1 MLKKILKWPNKTLQ
15 TPSVAVT
22 AFDDELEKT
31 IVDLVDTC
39 RVNYGAGLA
48 APQIGVNKKIVIIK
62 TSGLTEE
69 NLSPASYNPDY
80 MVLINPILELDGDEI
95 EWREAC
101 LSVPDV
107 SGKVKRKKRCSV
119 VFMDEKGDTKKINA
133 DWPFSGVLQHEID
146 HLEGIVY
153 LNKMDKRKRT
163 ALVWELSRNKRKKYI
178 EAKRKRRN
186 AR

>member
-1 MLKKILKWPNKTLQ
+1 
-15 TPSVAVT
+15 
-22 AFDDELEKT
+22 
-31 IVDLVDTC
+31 
-39 RVNYGAGLA
+39 
-48 APQIGVNKKIVIIK
+48 
-62 TSGLTEE
+62 
-69 NLSPASYNPDY
+69 
-80 MVLINPILELDGDEI
+80 
-95 EWREAC
+95 
-101 LSVPDV
+101 
-107 SGKVKRKKRCSV
+107 
-119 VFMDEKGDTKKINA
+119 MDEKGDTKKINA